1 MKKREVTEMNF
12 GLVVIT
18 VVLIALMCG
27 AGQRILDKMRLNDK
41 WALGIVLGIVVGI
54 IIPPIKITNNFSF
67 SIGGFLIPFGV
78 CVYLLIANGWNFDL
92 VRAVF
97 GTIITTGL
105 ILLLQWIL
113 PSKTP
118 EDVVIDITWVY
129 GIISGLVAYILGR
142 SRRNAFICSVFGLTL
157 ASVIQFF
164 INLSRGVV
172 VPLKL
177 GVGGAFDSMIMSILL
192 AVGLCELI
200 GTTAEMVV
208 NKSNK
213 KVFSMETGEFVEVE
227 EGSRNLPIAENK
239 PQEDKKD
246 EKN

>member
-1 MKKREVTEMNF
+1 MNF
-12 GLVVIT
+12 GLIVIT
-18 VVLIALMCG
+18 IVLIALMCG

-54 IIPPIKITNNFSF
+54 IIPPIKIGENFSF

-92 VRAVF
+92 LRAVI
-97 GTIITTGL
+97 GTIVTAGL
-105 ILLLQWIL
+105 ILLLQWLL

-118 EDVVIDITWVY
+118 EDVIIDITWVY
-129 GIISGLVAYILGR
+129 GIVSGLVAYFLGR

-164 INLSRGVV
+164 ITLSTGVV
-172 VPLKL
+172 VPLRL
-177 GVGGAFDSMIMSILL
+177 GVGGAFDSYIMSILI

-208 NKSNK
+208 GKSK
-213 KVFSMETGEFVEVE
+213 RKVFSMETGEFVETD
-227 EGSRNLPIAENK
+227 EGSRNLPIAENHSK
-239 PQEDKKD
+239 EDKKD